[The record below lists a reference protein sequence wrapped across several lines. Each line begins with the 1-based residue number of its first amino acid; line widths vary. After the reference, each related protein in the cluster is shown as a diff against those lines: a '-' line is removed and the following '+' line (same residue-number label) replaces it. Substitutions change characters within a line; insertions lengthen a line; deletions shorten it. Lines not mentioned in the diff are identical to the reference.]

1 MARRSRRNSAEVI
14 SQESPEGDE
23 EGPNHVSVTVR
34 KIDNGYISTHS
45 VETDGEYRSR
55 EEYHAKKPTIE
66 EVMGA
71 GDKIEDSKPSGNHL
85 SDAVALLR
93 GKGK

>member
-1 MARRSRRNSAEVI
+1 MAKKRHRNSAEVI
-14 SQESPEGDE
+14 SQMPPSGDE
-23 EGPNHVSVTVR
+23 EGPNHVSVNIR

-45 VETDGEYRSR
+45 SETDGEYRTR

-71 GDKIEDSKPSGNHL
+71 GDKIEKGGNTGNHL
-85 SDAVALLR
+85 SDAIGLMNR
-93 GKGK
+93 GKA

>member
-14 SQESPEGDE
+14 SQEPPEGDE

-45 VETDGEYRSR
+45 TETDGTYTSR
-55 EEYHAKKPTIE
+55 EEYHAEKPTIE